1 MKVDT
6 NAPADTFAW
15 DAAKAQTQSD
25 THLEDDTGHGQAV
38 IIRQFK
44 FSANPQ
50 TFKHNPP
57 SKQELF
63 NYHLKQI
70 EILLWQD
77 GMKIMTDVQPQITFN
92 KKMTQ
97 YTIIVGAVPMRGQIL
112 PHGMTPKLLKEI
124 V

>member
-1 MKVDT
+1 MARTIDKD
-6 NAPADTFAW
+6 APAENFDWHNESAE
-15 DAAKAQTQSD
+15 ANSKV
-25 THLEDDTGHGQAV
+25 HLEDDTGHGGAA

-44 FSANPQ
+44 FTANPE
-50 TFKHNPP
+50 TFKRNPP

-63 NYHLKQI
+63 NHHLKQI

-77 GMKIMTDVQPQITFN
+77 GMKIMTDVAPQLVFN
-92 KKMTQ
+92 KKH
-97 YTIIVGAVPMRGQIL
+97 YTIILGAVPMRGQIL